1 MKELIFN
8 TIEDLVTDFLYYD
21 RREDEELSV
30 GYIELAIE
38 ENEITID
45 EIIKCFSDNLKK
57 QLNNLEL

>member
-45 EIIKCFSDNLKK
+45 EIIKCFSDNLKE
-57 QLNNLEL
+57 QLNNIQL